1 MSEAAVRDNFAAA
14 ARAYDRH
21 ASVQRASAADL
32 LEFTLPGRPDC
43 IFEPGC
49 GTGIYTALLLDAF
62 PEARLHCVDIAEDML
77 EVARGKCGD
86 RAEFDCADAE
96 EVRGGRYDLISS
108 NAVFQWFT
116 DLEGT
121 LRRYRAI
128 LRPGGRITF
137 SFYGPG
143 TYRELDRALR
153 SASGGEMRVAAADFA
168 GADRIRRILAANFSR
183 RSVEETEYVRS
194 FDSLR
199 GLLRA
204 IKYTGT
210 RGTGRSLPGTWT
222 PHTLARTRDA
232 YLGSCDGIRATYQV
246 FLCRGEL

>member
-21 ASVQRASAADL
+21 ASVQRASATEL
-32 LEFTLPGRPDC
+32 MEFTLPCRAES

-49 GTGIYTALLLDAF
+49 GTGIYTSRLLEAF
-62 PEARLHCVDIAEDML
+62 PDADIRCVDIAADMI
-77 EVARGKCGD
+77 EVAREKCGD
-86 RAEFDCADAE
+86 RAEFHHADAE
-96 EVRGGRYDLISS
+96 DVRTGQYDLISS

-128 LRPGGRITF
+128 LRPGGRLTF
-137 SFYGPG
+137 SFYGPR

-153 SASGGEMRVAAADFA
+153 SATGGEMRVAAADFA
-168 GADRIRRILAANFSR
+168 GADRIRRVLGGTFAR
-183 RSVEETEYVRS
+183 WSVEETEYVRS

-199 GLLRA
+199 ELLRA

-210 RGTGRSLPGTWT
+210 RGADHSLPGAWT
-222 PHTLARTRDA
+222 PHTLARTREA
-232 YLGSCDGIRATYQV
+232 YRRFCGDIRATYQV